1 MSVWDHVTPV
11 RHHLLRALQVC
22 VLIQCCVSS
31 GQRASGER
39 DGSRDT
45 DQSELLFYPSVSSS
59 SSSVGL
65 SGKTDTIM
73 FIDLIII
80 DEIFSADS
88 VPLSE
93 GLCDLHPSSSSS
105 SRQRCHLRHVDAVV
119 HVWLPHGQL
128 HGQSQPIDCQQN
140 VKQWLKCFKE
150 KL

>member
-1 MSVWDHVTPV
+1 MSVWDHITQV

-22 VLIQCCVSS
+22 VLIRCCVSS

-45 DQSELLFYPSVSSS
+45 DQSQLLFLPSISS

-105 SRQRCHLRHVDAVV
+105 SRRRCHLQHVDVVV

-140 VKQWLKCFKE
+140 LKQWFKCFKE